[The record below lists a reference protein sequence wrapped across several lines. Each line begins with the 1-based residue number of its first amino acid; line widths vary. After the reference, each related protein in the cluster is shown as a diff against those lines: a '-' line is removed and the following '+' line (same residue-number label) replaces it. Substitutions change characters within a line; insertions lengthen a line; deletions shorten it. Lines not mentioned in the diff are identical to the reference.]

1 MSLEGTIGIG
11 LVFLSLLQVTDIIFF
26 EGMLKPDQVKF
37 SNFRLIEKYVSKIA
51 STVKY
56 QAFMCLNACTHPDSL
71 PTMFKHFCLFPPCC
85 FEV

>member
-37 SNFRLIEKYVSKIA
+37 SIFRLI
-51 STVKY
+51 
-56 QAFMCLNACTHPDSL
+56 
-71 PTMFKHFCLFPPCC
+71 
-85 FEV
+85 